1 MSQDLALLLRQR
13 IEAESSLLRAIP
25 DLVAADKLGP
35 KWSRKEELGHLID
48 SASNNH
54 LRFVRA
60 ALEPQYSGP
69 TYDQDASVLLH
80 GYQEIPWPEL
90 LELWRRYNLLLADL
104 ICRIPAAKLST
115 PCAIGDHAAV
125 TLKFLMEDY
134 VLHLRHH
141 VDHILRRDPITPY
154 PGEAADYLAKSI

>member
-1 MSQDLALLLRQR
+1 MPADPRERLFGRQHGQFLRG
-13 IEAESSLLRAIP
+13 
-25 DLVAADKLGP
+25 LVGP

-69 TYDQDASVLLH
+69 GYDQDAGVRLH
-80 GYQEIPWPEL
+80 GYQDLPWTDL
-90 LELWRRYNLLLADL
+90 LELWRRYNLLLSEL
-104 ICRIPAAKLST
+104 IARIPAAKLIT
-115 PCAIGDHAAV
+115 PCTVGGNAPM
-125 TLKFLMEDY
+125 TLAFLIEDY

-141 VDHILRRDPITPY
+141 VDHILRREIVTQY
-154 PGEAADYLAKSI
+154 PAA